1 MKNRISVAVAP
12 LRFDPS
18 DRSEMV
24 SQGLFGEELE
34 VLEKQEKWSM
44 IRMKEDG
51 YEGWIDNKQWE
62 SVSVHDELVQVNLPL
77 IQCHQSSIDMIWL
90 PAGAKAPNAW
100 ITSSSSVKWT
110 GSLLDIE
117 KCAMLFLNTPY
128 LWGGRTAMGIDCSGF
143 TQLVFRL
150 NGILIPRDAYQQADI
165 GTTVTFTEES
175 QTGDLAFFDNAEG
188 RIIHVGIIL
197 RDSDNGCRII
207 HASGKVR
214 IDALDHQ
221 GVFHSEQLVYTHK
234 LRIIKRIL
242 Q

>member
-1 MKNRISVAVAP
+1 
-12 LRFDPS
+12 
-18 DRSEMV
+18 
-24 SQGLFGEELE
+24 
-34 VLEKQEKWSM
+34 
-44 IRMKEDG
+44 
-51 YEGWIDNKQWE
+51 
-62 SVSVHDELVQVNLPL
+62 
-77 IQCHQSSIDMIWL
+77 
-90 PAGAKAPNAW
+90 
-100 ITSSSSVKWT
+100 
-110 GSLLDIE
+110 
-117 KCAMLFLNTPY
+117 

-143 TQLVFRL
+143 TQLVFSL
-150 NGILIPRDAYQQADI
+150 NGISIPRDAYQQADI

>member
-1 MKNRISVAVAP
+1 MNNRISVAIAP
-12 LRFDPS
+12 LRFEPS

-44 IRMKEDG
+44 IRMKQDG
-51 YEGWIDNKQWE
+51 YEGWLDNKQWE
-62 SVSVHDELVQVNLPL
+62 SFSASDEWVQVNLPL
-77 IQCHQSSIDMIWL
+77 IQGNRSTTDLLWL
-90 PAGAKAPNAW
+90 PAGAKAPIAW
-100 ITSSSSVKWT
+100 ITASNSVKWT
-110 GSLLDIE
+110 GSFLDIE
-117 KCAMLFLNTPY
+117 KCAMLFLNAPY
-128 LWGGRTAMGIDCSGF
+128 LWGGRTVMGIDCSGF

-150 NGILIPRDAYQQADI
+150 NGISIPRDAYQQADI

-221 GVFHSEQLVYTHK
+221 GVFHSEQLAYTHK